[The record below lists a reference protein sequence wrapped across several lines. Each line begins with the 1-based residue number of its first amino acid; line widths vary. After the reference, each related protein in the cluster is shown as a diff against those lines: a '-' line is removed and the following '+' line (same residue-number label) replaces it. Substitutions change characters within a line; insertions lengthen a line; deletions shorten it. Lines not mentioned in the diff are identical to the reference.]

1 VAASTGSSAATASA
15 ASSALSAE
23 RRAALR
29 GAKLGALVAGQWGP
43 ADRTSHAL
51 GTAVALAGPG
61 HVAWVLADEAP
72 ERTLGPALVWAD
84 RQHIEELHVIVD
96 GPGDAA
102 ATVARQA
109 GLFAPPAPHVWA
121 VTGRTV
127 SRAVPQPPPRQPDAP
142 APPELVDL
150 LMDAGLEIV
159 AEGGVVRG
167 EVNGLEVARIVHG
180 TTSAGVP
187 IAEPQLEVG
196 VGKADRELTA
206 MVHGELAPVDQLSRV
221 VDIVRE
227 HRRPGAP
234 RHPLN
239 QLVPERWLRAVL
251 CRNPGGAGPSGR
263 GSGSPG
269 PSGRGSG
276 SPGPSGRGSG
286 SPGLIGR
293 GSGSHVLAS
302 LRPAA
307 GVRPRAN
314 LTDRD
319 IAIGAGATGDGA
331 PAVVACSVGIALDLV
346 PTAADA
352 REAIDPS
359 ARLLLALPERDDHPG
374 TRRLAARLR
383 SPAEVAPVP
392 GDWRAAG

>member
-1 VAASTGSSAATASA
+1 VTSS
-15 ASSALSAE
+15 LGAE

-29 GAKLGALVAGQWGP
+29 GAKLNALVAGRWGL
-43 ADRTSHAL
+43 ADRVSHTL

-61 HVAWVLADEAP
+61 PTAWVLADDPP

-84 RQHIEELHVIVD
+84 RERVDDLHILVD
-96 GPGDAA
+96 GPDAA
-102 ATVARQA
+102 ATVARQSA
-109 GLFAPPAPHVWA
+109 LFAPPAPHVW
-121 VTGRTV
+121 TV
-127 SRAVPQPPPRQPDAP
+127 AETALAPAAPARPDRPPDAAVPPD
-142 APPELVDL
+142 LVDL
-150 LMDAGLEIV
+150 LNDAGLEVV

-167 EVNGLEVARIVHG
+167 EVNGLEVARIVRG
-180 TTSAGVP
+180 ATTAGVR

-206 MVHGELAPVDQLSRV
+206 MVHGELAPVDQLARV
-221 VDIVRE
+221 VGIVRE
-227 HRRPGAP
+227 KRRPGAP

-251 CRNPGGAGPSGR
+251 CRVPGIV
-263 GSGSPG
+263 
-269 PSGRGSG
+269 
-276 SPGPSGRGSG
+276 
-286 SPGLIGR
+286 GL
-293 GSGSHVLAS
+293 AT
-302 LRPAA
+302 LRPAP
-307 GVRPRAN
+307 GVPPRTN
-314 LTDRD
+314 LTERD
-319 IAIGAGATGDGA
+319 IAIATGATAAGA
-331 PAVVACSVGIALDLV
+331 PVVVACSVGIALDLV

-383 SPAEVAPVP
+383 TPAEVVPVP

>member
-1 VAASTGSSAATASA
+1 MTA
-15 ASSALSAE
+15 ALSAE

-29 GAKLGALVAGQWGP
+29 GAKLGALVAGTWGP
-43 ADRTSHAL
+43 ADRTTHAL

-61 HVAWVLADEAP
+61 PVAWVLADEAP
-72 ERTLGPALVWAD
+72 ERTLGPALAWAD
-84 RQHIEELHVIVD
+84 REHVEELHVIV
-96 GPGDAA
+96 GGSGDAA

-109 GLFAPPAPHVWA
+109 GLFAPPAPQVWA
-121 VTGRTV
+121 ITGRTV
-127 SRAVPQPPPRQPDAP
+127 DPAVPEPPPRQPDAQ

-150 LMDAGLEIV
+150 LIDAGLEIV

-167 EVNGLEVARIVHG
+167 EVNGLEVARIVRG

-187 IAEPQLEVG
+187 IAEPRLEVG

-206 MVHGELAPVDQLSRV
+206 MVHGELAPVEQLSRV
-221 VDIVRE
+221 VDIVRA

-251 CRNPGGAGPSGR
+251 CRNPGIAGPSGR
-263 GSGSPG
+263 GSGDHV
-269 PSGRGSG
+269 PSGRGRG
-276 SPGPSGRGSG
+276 KHVPTGRGSG
-286 SPGLIGR
+286 DD
-293 GSGSHVLAS
+293 VLAS

-314 LTDRD
+314 LTERD
-319 IAIGAGATGDGA
+319 IAIAAGATRDGA
-331 PAVVACSVGIALDLV
+331 AVVVACSVGIALDLV
-346 PTAADA
+346 PMAADA

-383 SPAEVAPVP
+383 SPAEVVPVP
-392 GDWRAAG
+392 GDWRGAG

>member
-1 VAASTGSSAATASA
+1 VTSVLG
-15 ASSALSAE
+15 AE

-29 GAKLGALVAGQWGP
+29 GAKLNALVAGRWGP
-43 ADRTSHAL
+43 ADRVSHTL

-61 HVAWVLADEAP
+61 PTAWVLADDAP

-84 RQHIEELHVIVD
+84 RERVDDLHILVD
-96 GPGDAA
+96 GPDDAA
-102 ATVARQA
+102 GTVARQSA
-109 GLFAPPAPHVWA
+109 LFAPPAPQVWA
-121 VTGRTV
+121 VAGT
-127 SRAVPQPPPRQPDAP
+127 ALAPAAPAAPADQPDAT
-142 APPELVDL
+142 APPDLVDL
-150 LMDAGLEIV
+150 LIDAGLEVV

-167 EVNGLEVARIVHG
+167 EVNGLEVARIVQDA
-180 TTSAGVP
+180 TTAGVP

-206 MVHGELAPVDQLSRV
+206 MVHGELAPVDQLARV
-221 VDIVRE
+221 VGIVRQ

-251 CRNPGGAGPSGR
+251 CRNPGIV
-263 GSGSPG
+263 
-269 PSGRGSG
+269 
-276 SPGPSGRGSG
+276 
-286 SPGLIGR
+286 GL
-293 GSGSHVLAS
+293 AT
-302 LRPAA
+302 LRPAP

-314 LTDRD
+314 LTERD
-319 IAIGAGATGDGA
+319 VAIATGVAGDRE

-359 ARLLLALPERDDHPG
+359 ARLLLALPQRDDHPG

-383 SPAEVAPVP
+383 LPAEVVPIP

>member
-1 VAASTGSSAATASA
+1 VTSVLG
-15 ASSALSAE
+15 AE

-29 GAKLGALVAGQWGP
+29 GAKLNALVAGRWGP
-43 ADRTSHAL
+43 ADRVSHTL

-61 HVAWVLADEAP
+61 PTAWVLADDAP

-84 RQHIEELHVIVD
+84 RERVDDLHILVD
-96 GPGDAA
+96 GPDDAA
-102 ATVARQA
+102 GTVARQSA
-109 GLFAPPAPHVWA
+109 LFAPPAPQVWA
-121 VTGRTV
+121 VAGT
-127 SRAVPQPPPRQPDAP
+127 ALAPAAPAAPADQPDAT
-142 APPELVDL
+142 APPDLVDL
-150 LMDAGLEIV
+150 LIDAGLEVV

-167 EVNGLEVARIVHG
+167 EVNGLEVARIVQDA
-180 TTSAGVP
+180 TTAGVP

-206 MVHGELAPVDQLSRV
+206 MVHGELAPVDQLARV
-221 VDIVRE
+221 VGIVRQ

-251 CRNPGGAGPSGR
+251 CRNPGIV
-263 GSGSPG
+263 
-269 PSGRGSG
+269 
-276 SPGPSGRGSG
+276 
-286 SPGLIGR
+286 GL
-293 GSGSHVLAS
+293 AT
-302 LRPAA
+302 LRPAP

-314 LTDRD
+314 LTERD
-319 IAIGAGATGDGA
+319 VAIATGVARDRE

-359 ARLLLALPERDDHPG
+359 ARLLLALPQRDDHPG

-383 SPAEVAPVP
+383 LPAEVVPIP

>member
-1 VAASTGSSAATASA
+1 VT
-15 ASSALSAE
+15 SALGAE

-29 GAKLGALVAGQWGP
+29 GAKLNALVVGRWGP
-43 ADRTSHAL
+43 ADRVSHTL
-51 GTAVALAGPG
+51 GAAVALADGPT
-61 HVAWVLADEAP
+61 AWVLADDAP

-84 RQHIEELHVIVD
+84 RKRVDDLHILVN
-96 GPGDAA
+96 GPDAAA
-102 ATVARQA
+102 ATVARQSA
-109 GLFAPPAPHVWA
+109 LFAPPAPQVWA
-121 VTGRTV
+121 VTGTTL
-127 SRAVPQPPPRQPDAP
+127 APAAPDPPASQPDAAA
-142 APPELVDL
+142 APDLVDL
-150 LMDAGLEIV
+150 LIDAGLEVV

-167 EVNGLEVARIVHG
+167 EVNGLEAARIVQG
-180 TTSAGVP
+180 ETTAGVP

-206 MVHGELAPVDQLSRV
+206 LVHGELAPVAQLARV
-221 VDIVRE
+221 VGIVRE

-251 CRNPGGAGPSGR
+251 CRNPGIV
-263 GSGSPG
+263 
-269 PSGRGSG
+269 
-276 SPGPSGRGSG
+276 
-286 SPGLIGR
+286 GL
-293 GSGSHVLAS
+293 AT
-302 LRPAA
+302 LRPGR

-314 LTDRD
+314 LTERD
-319 IAIGAGATGDGA
+319 IAIATGNAADGA
-331 PAVVACSVGIALDLV
+331 PVVVACSVGIALDLV

-352 REAIDPS
+352 REAIEPS

-383 SPAEVAPVP
+383 TPAEVVPVP

>member
-1 VAASTGSSAATASA
+1 VTA
-15 ASSALSAE
+15 ALSAE

-29 GAKLGALVAGQWGP
+29 GAKLGALVAGRWGP
-43 ADRTSHAL
+43 ADRTTHAL
-51 GTAVALAGPG
+51 GTAVAVAGPG
-61 HVAWVLADEAP
+61 PVAWVLAEDAP

-84 RQHIEELHVIVD
+84 REHVEELHVLVD
-96 GPGDAA
+96 GPGEAA

-109 GLFAPPAPHVWA
+109 GLFAPPAPLVWA
-121 VTGRTV
+121 VTGRTL
-127 SRAVPQPPPRQPDAP
+127 SPAVPQPPPGQPDAP
-142 APPELVDL
+142 APPGLVDL
-150 LMDAGLEIV
+150 LIDAGLEIV

-167 EVNGLEVARIVHG
+167 EVNGLEVARIVRG
-180 TTSAGVP
+180 ATSAGVP
-187 IAEPQLEVG
+187 IAEPHLEVG

-227 HRRPGAP
+227 HRRAGAP

-251 CRNPGGAGPSGR
+251 CRNPSVAGPSGR
-263 GSGSPG
+263 GSGNHG

-276 SPGPSGRGSG
+276 NHG
-286 SPGLIGR
+286 
-293 GSGSHVLAS
+293 LAS

-314 LTDRD
+314 LTERD
-319 IAIGAGATGDGA
+319 IAIATGATGDGA
-331 PAVVACSVGIALDLV
+331 AAVVACSVGIALDLV
-346 PTAADA
+346 PRAADA

-374 TRRLAARLR
+374 TRRVAARLR
-383 SPAEVAPVP
+383 SPADVAPVP

>member
-1 VAASTGSSAATASA
+1 VTA
-15 ASSALSAE
+15 ALSPE

-29 GAKLGALVAGQWGP
+29 GAKLAALVAGHWGP
-43 ADRTSHAL
+43 ADRRSHAL
-51 GTAVALAGPG
+51 GTAAALAGSG
-61 HVAWVLADEAP
+61 SAAWVLAGDVP

-84 RQHIEELHVIVD
+84 REHVEELHIVVE
-96 GPGDAA
+96 GPADAA

-109 GLFAPPAPHVWA
+109 GLFAPPAPQVWIVA
-121 VTGRTV
+121 GTKL
-127 SRAVPQPPPRQPDAP
+127 VPAAATPPVRQPDAP

-150 LMDAGLEIV
+150 LMDAGVEIV
-159 AEGGVVRG
+159 AEGGLVRG

-180 TTSAGVP
+180 TTTFGVP

-206 MVHGELAPVDQLSRV
+206 MVHRELAPVDQLSRV

-251 CRNPGGAGPSGR
+251 CRNPGIVG
-263 GSGSPG
+263 
-269 PSGRGSG
+269 
-276 SPGPSGRGSG
+276 
-286 SPGLIGR
+286 
-293 GSGSHVLAS
+293 LAS
-302 LRPAA
+302 LRPAP
-307 GVRPRAN
+307 GVRARAN
-314 LTDRD
+314 LTERD
-319 IAIGAGATGDGA
+319 IAIAAGAAADGA
-331 PAVVACSVGIALDLV
+331 PVVVACSVGITLDLV

-352 REAIDPS
+352 REAVDPF
-359 ARLLLALPERDDHPG
+359 ARLLLAVPERDDHPG
-374 TRRLAARLR
+374 TRRLAARLC
-383 SPAEVAPVP
+383 SPADVVPVP